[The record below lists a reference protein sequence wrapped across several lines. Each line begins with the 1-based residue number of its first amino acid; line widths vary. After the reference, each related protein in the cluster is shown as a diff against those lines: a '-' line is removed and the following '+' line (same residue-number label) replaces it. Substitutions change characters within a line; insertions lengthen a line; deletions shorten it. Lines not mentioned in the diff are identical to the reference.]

1 MRRHPSHRS
10 PRSSMKALADI
21 QVVPIGSGVS
31 VPKEVQRA
39 HAILEEAGRFDEAVD
54 ALTGF
59 VTELASV
66 VTLANSTADG
76 LNLLDDYM
84 FSTPNSSGL
93 IIIGM
98 NVTRTQNGF
107 ETGSLTMRLR
117 PLVPTGTPDVVPD

>member
-1 MRRHPSHRS
+1 MNHTGSEVATS
-10 PRSSMKALADI
+10 VFNDGADVSADGVLEIKA
-21 QVVPIGSGVS
+21 
-31 VPKEVQRA
+31 
-39 HAILEEAGRFDEAVD
+39 
-54 ALTGF
+54 TGF